1 MGNYANFEPDFIQR
15 TISLIEQYDDFI
27 KDVEFEKQ
35 YNYTLIIN
43 CFLGLVIMPK
53 EKIIGNIPNKELS
66 NEFKAHLGLE
76 NSEIHDSITDLQ
88 KLIHQLR
95 NSVAHFNIEVISEDQ
110 DFKVDY
116 LLFRHRNN
124 SVVAKVPASD
134 MKAFLKKY
142 AEILLNNINN

>member
-15 TISLIEQYDDFI
+15 TISLIEQYDEFI
-27 KDVEFEKQ
+27 AGVEFEKQ

-43 CFLGLVIMPK
+43 CFLGLVVMPK
-53 EKIIGNIPNKELS
+53 ERIIENIPNEVLS
-66 NEFKAHLGLE
+66 NEFKTHLGLE

-95 NSVAHFNIEVISEDQ
+95 NSVAHFNIEVISADQ
-110 DFKVDY
+110 NFKVDY

-124 SVVAKVPASD
+124 SVVAKIPASD

-142 AEILLNNINN
+142 ADILLNNINN

>member
-15 TISLIEQYDDFI
+15 TISLIDQYDEFI
-27 KDVEFEKQ
+27 TDVEFEKQ

-43 CFLGLVIMPK
+43 CFLGLIVMPK
-53 EKIIGNIPNKELS
+53 ERIIKNIPNEVLS
-66 NEFKAHLGLE
+66 NEFKTHLGLE
-76 NSEIHDSITDLQ
+76 NSEIHDSINDLQ

-95 NSVAHFNIEVISEDQ
+95 NSVAHFNIEVISADQ
-110 DFKVDY
+110 HFTVDY

-124 SVVAKVPASD
+124 RVMAKIPASN

-142 AEILLNNINN
+142 ADILLSNINS